1 MRIIFKFADGTK
13 VIDEEFFNRTRSEV
27 GSFIDNVQSWKD
39 NDSPMKFDNGDD
51 SVEMTGKDLVS
62 VEIVPE

>member
-1 MRIIFKFADGTK
+1 MG
-13 VIDEEFFNRTRSEV
+13 SEMC
-27 GSFIDNVQSWKD
+27 IRDRSWKD